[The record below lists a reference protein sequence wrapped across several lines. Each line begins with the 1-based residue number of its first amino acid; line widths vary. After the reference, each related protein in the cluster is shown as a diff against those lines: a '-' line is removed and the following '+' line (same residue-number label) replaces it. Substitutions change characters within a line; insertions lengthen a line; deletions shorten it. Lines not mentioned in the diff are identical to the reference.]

1 MKIALISDTHDRL
14 DNIEKALKFIN
25 EQKAEVLIHAG
36 DLAHSETLDLICKKF
51 HGQIYYIGGNAD
63 IDSDEIN
70 GLEKIYSALKTYAE
84 NPSTKPAYRSGRLG
98 ACAELNIG
106 GLNIAVTHKPVDAR
120 KLALTGKYDLVIHG
134 HDHRPWQSFVGKC
147 EILNPGNLAD
157 TRYPATF
164 ALYNTETRKAEL
176 IAIQRLT

>member
-1 MKIALISDTHDRL
+1 MLIGIISDTHDRL
-14 DNIEKALKFIN
+14 DNIEKALKYIN

-51 HGQIYYIGGNAD
+51 HGEIHYMLANAD
-63 IDSDEIN
+63 IDLDEIKS
-70 GLEKIYSALKTYAE
+70 LEKIFPLLKVH
-84 NPSTKPAYRSGRLG
+84 KQV
-98 ACAELNIG
+98 AELKIG
-106 GLNIAVTHKPVDAR
+106 GLKIAATHKPKDA
-120 KLALTGKYDLVIHG
+120 KLLAANGKYDLVIHG
-134 HDHRPWQSFVGKC
+134 HDHKPWQSFAGRC

-164 ALYNTETRKAEL
+164 ALYDTETRKAKL